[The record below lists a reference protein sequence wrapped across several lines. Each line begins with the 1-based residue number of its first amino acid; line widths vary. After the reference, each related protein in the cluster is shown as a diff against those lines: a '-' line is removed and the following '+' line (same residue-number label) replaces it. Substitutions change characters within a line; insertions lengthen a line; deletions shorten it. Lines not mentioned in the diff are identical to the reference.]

1 METIN
6 IMGKEEAIEY
16 MGICNYE
23 GIGTSFKSET
33 SKARQERKEERI
45 RKARAEW
52 RWRRRK
58 RKQRIK

>member
-1 METIN
+1 ME
-6 IMGKEEAIEY
+6 KEAIEY

-45 RKARAEW
+45 RKARIEWEW
-52 RWRRRK
+52 RERK